1 MFRGFAVAFHRN
13 SPAMRATALVALIVV
28 CLPWCAWA
36 SAEAEYEKAVK
47 QHGATDVV
55 SKGQFEQA
63 RRASPQGALQLY
75 GVIQGLVTNGD
86 TQTVILRLVDD
97 PTVTISVSEDHREL
111 QFRARVRCL
120 VKPVGPSV
128 GARLDLVDVVW
139 DKTPIDLLKDTA
151 RAALKI
157 PPTDPAEIARS
168 AAALRQTAP
177 MPSRGGDPSLIC
189 KRAIAYLNPKLTA
202 QEVTV
207 ITDSIIRYSTQYGVD
222 PYLVVAVIA
231 AESRF
236 NPNARSY
243 KGAMGLGQLMPAT
256 AAAHGVDAYDPVE
269 NLDCAVRILRRNLD
283 KYNGDTLKALAA
295 YNAGVGAVQRYD
307 GVPPYR
313 ETRDYLWR
321 IYEYLCWLNGKPP
334 EPRPK

>member
-1 MFRGFAVAFHRN
+1 MLRGFAVAFRRN
-13 SPAMRATALVALIVV
+13 SPAMRAAALVAAFVV
-28 CLPWCAWA
+28 CLPWCACA
-36 SAEAEYEKAVK
+36 SSEAEYDKAVK

-55 SKGQFEQA
+55 SKGQFEQT
-63 RRASPQGALQLY
+63 RRTSPQGALQLY
-75 GVIQGLVTNGD
+75 GVIRGLAKYGD
-86 TQTVILRLVDD
+86 TQTIILCLVDD
-97 PTVTISVSEDHREL
+97 YAVTISVAGEHREL
-111 QFRARVRCL
+111 QARARVRCL
-120 VKPVGPSV
+120 VKPVGPSA
-128 GARLDLVDVVW
+128 GARLELIDVVW
-139 DKTPIDLLKDTA
+139 DRTPIDLLKDTA

-177 MPSRGGDPSLIC
+177 MPTRGGDPSLIC
-189 KRAIAYLNPKLTA
+189 KRAIAYLNPKLTP

-207 ITDSIIRYSTQYGVD
+207 ISDSIIRYSTKHGVD

-256 AAAHGVDAYDPVE
+256 AAAHGVDAYDPVA
-269 NLDCAVRILRRNLD
+269 NLECAIRILRRNLD
-283 KYNGDTLKALAA
+283 KYNDDPLKALAA
-295 YNAGVGAVQRYD
+295 YNAGVGAVQRYG

-321 IYEYLCWLNGKPP
+321 IYEYHCWLTGATPD
-334 EPRPK
+334 PRPK

>member
-1 MFRGFAVAFHRN
+1 
-13 SPAMRATALVALIVV
+13 MRASALVALIVV
-28 CLPWCAWA
+28 GLPWFAWA
-36 SAEAEYEKAVK
+36 SPEAEYEKAVK

-55 SKGQFEQA
+55 SIGQFEQA
-63 RRASPQGALQLY
+63 RRASPQGAVQLY
-75 GVIQGLVTNGD
+75 GVIIGLAKYGD
-86 TQTVILRLVDD
+86 TQTVILRLVDEYA
-97 PTVTISVSEDHREL
+97 VTISVAEDHREL
-111 QFRARVRCL
+111 RVRARVRCL

-128 GARLDLVDVVW
+128 QARLELIDVVW
-139 DKTPIDLLKDTA
+139 DRTPIDLLKDTA

-177 MPSRGGDPSLIC
+177 MPTRGGDPSLIC
-189 KRAIAYLNPKLTA
+189 KRAIAYLNPKLA
-202 QEVTV
+202 GQEVAV
-207 ITDSIIRYSTQYGVD
+207 MADSIIRYSTQYGVD
-222 PYLVVAVIA
+222 PYMVVAVIA

-236 NPNARSY
+236 NPKARSY

-269 NLDCAVRILRRNLD
+269 NLHCAVRILRRNLD
-283 KYNGDTLKALAA
+283 KYNGDWLKALAA

-313 ETRDYLWR
+313 ETRNYVWR
-321 IYEYLCWLNGKPP
+321 IYEYYCWLTGVAP
-334 EPRPK
+334 EPRPR

>member
-1 MFRGFAVAFHRN
+1 
-13 SPAMRATALVALIVV
+13 MRASALVALVIVG
-28 CLPWCAWA
+28 LPWCAWA
-36 SAEAEYEKAVK
+36 SPEAEYEKVVK

-55 SKGQFEQA
+55 SKGQLEQA

-75 GVIQGLVTNGD
+75 GVIIGLAKYGD
-86 TQTVILRLVDD
+86 TQTVILRLVDEYA
-97 PTVTISVSEDHREL
+97 VTISVAEDHREL
-111 QFRARVRCL
+111 QVRARVRCL

-128 GARLDLVDVVW
+128 QARLELIDVVW
-139 DKTPIDLLKDTA
+139 DRTPIDLLKDTA

-168 AAALRQTAP
+168 AAALRHTAP
-177 MPSRGGDPSLIC
+177 MPTRGGDPSLIC
-189 KRAIAYLNPKLTA
+189 KRAIAYLNPKLGG
-202 QEVTV
+202 QEVAV
-207 ITDSIIRYSTQYGVD
+207 MADSIIRYSTQYGVD
-222 PYLVVAVIA
+222 PYMVVAVIA

-236 NPNARSY
+236 NPKARSY

-269 NLDCAVRILRRNLD
+269 NLHCAVRILRRNLD
-283 KYNGDTLKALAA
+283 KYKGDWLKALAA

-313 ETRDYLWR
+313 ETRDYVWR
-321 IYEYLCWLNGKPP
+321 IYDYYCWLTGVTP
-334 EPRPK
+334 EPRPR